1 MKRSATWRNAD
12 QHDEALSSRRFCFGG
27 GGSASPDPNIGLAA
41 LKEAQ
46 IGEDA
51 LNWYRGYVDS
61 TLTPLQQRQ
70 ADIDARASEQA
81 LRIADAQESRASQQW
96 DDYQTTFRPI
106 EQSMAAGA
114 MKFDEAGYKD
124 KLAGDAAASVQ
135 NAFAQSEAQTSRDL
149 ARQGVQVGSGQ
160 AIAMRH
166 GAQLA
171 RAASMGA
178 AANDAR
184 TNAEIMGFAR
194 KADVA
199 NLGRGIAAGSSASS
213 QAALA
218 GGAAASG
225 AAGSSLA
232 GASGIANTMGQGFGQ
247 AASAT
252 GASGGLFAESSGQR
266 LRAAQE
272 AANNRSR
279 NTTAGIGAIAT
290 IGAAM
295 LSDRKA
301 KKDVQRFDDDEALDV
316 VRDLPVYEYSYKEG
330 RGDGKRH
337 VGPMAQ
343 DVAKRIGGDS
353 KSIDVGDLV
362 SVSLGATK
370 ALDAKV
376 EMLMKAVR
384 AGRRG

>member
-12 QHDEALSSRRFCFGG
+12 RHDQALASRRFCFGG

-70 ADIDARASEQA
+70 ADIDARTSEQA
-81 LRIADAQESRASQQW
+81 LRIADAQESRAAQQW
-96 DDYQTTFRPI
+96 GDYQSTFRPI
-106 EQSMAAGA
+106 EQSMAADA

-184 TNAEIMGFAR
+184 TNAEALGFAR
-194 KADVA
+194 RADVA
-199 NLGRGIAAGSSASS
+199 NMGRGIASNATAMTQS
-213 QAALA
+213 ALA

-252 GASGGLFAESSGQR
+252 GASGNLFAQSSGQR
-266 LRAAQE
+266 LAAAQADANARTQNT
-272 AANNRSR
+272 AA
-279 NTTAGIGAIAT
+279 GVGAVAT
-290 IGAAM
+290 VAA
-295 LSDRKA
+295 A
-301 KKDVQRFDDDEALDV
+301 FF
-316 VRDLPVYEYSYKEG
+316 
-330 RGDGKRH
+330 
-337 VGPMAQ
+337 
-343 DVAKRIGGDS
+343 
-353 KSIDVGDLV
+353 
-362 SVSLGATK
+362 
-370 ALDAKV
+370 
-376 EMLMKAVR
+376 
-384 AGRRG
+384 